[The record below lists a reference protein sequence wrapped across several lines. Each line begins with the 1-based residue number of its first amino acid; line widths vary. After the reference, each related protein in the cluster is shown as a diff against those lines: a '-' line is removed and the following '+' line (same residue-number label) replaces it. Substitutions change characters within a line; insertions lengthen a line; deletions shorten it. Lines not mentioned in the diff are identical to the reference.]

1 MANHLR
7 RRRRGEPDDAR
18 EVQSPESLQYMWN
31 TWMQDWLDTEAT
43 DAQKQRRRPQQTSIF
58 SAWVYRNMGGKHF
71 VMAIWQTGITWAP
84 PTELLN
90 NDINGALEHIAK
102 HFASWTRRLARAV
115 TRHKQD
121 PETVEARVRSG
132 AAPGKHGLTP
142 EQQAD
147 RAARRKARS
156 DYYQT
161 VDLLNQLKASKGKGK
176 GKKGKRSWDQMSDPE
191 RWWLQQLWSGSLR
204 RVLDAAE
211 AKCHRV
217 QAGPFRILDV
227 ES

>member
-1 MANHLR
+1 MSGLNGLDQIS
-7 RRRRGEPDDAR
+7 PDRQPD
-18 EVQSPESLQYMWN
+18 
-31 TWMQDWLDTEAT
+31 
-43 DAQKQRRRPQQTSIF
+43 
-58 SAWVYRNMGGKHF
+58 
-71 VMAIWQTGITWAP
+71 
-84 PTELLN
+84 N
-90 NDINGALEHIAK
+90 NINGALEHVAR

-115 TRHKQD
+115 TRHKRD

-132 AAPGKHGLTP
+132 SAPGKHGLTP

-176 GKKGKRSWDQMSDPE
+176 GKGGKKSWDQMSWSE
-191 RWWLQQLWSGSLR
+191 RWWLQELWSGSLR
-204 RVLDAAE
+204 RVLDEAE

-217 QAGPFRILDV
+217 QAGPFRIFDV
-227 ES
+227 EA

>member
-7 RRRRGEPDDAR
+7 QGTER
-18 EVQSPESLQYMWN
+18 LQHMWN

-43 DAQKQRRRPQQTSIF
+43 DTQKQRRRAAQTSVF
-58 SAWVYRNMGGKHF
+58 SAWVHRNMGGKHF

-84 PTELLN
+84 PVELLN
-90 NDINGALEHIAK
+90 NNINGALEHVAK

-115 TRHKQD
+115 TRHKKD
-121 PETVEARVRSG
+121 PATEEARVRSG
-132 AAPGKHGLTP
+132 SAPGKHGLTP

-176 GKKGKRSWDQMSDPE
+176 GKGERSLGTRCPGTRDGGSRNFGVGVCEGCSTKRKQSAIVYRQETSAPSM
-191 RWWLQQLWSGSLR
+191 
-204 RVLDAAE
+204 
-211 AKCHRV
+211 
-217 QAGPFRILDV
+217 
-227 ES
+227 